1 MKSLLDAEETKEKNE
16 PENQKGKRTERNN
29 LFAYAAESRMKP
41 KPLSNAVIPLSEDS
55 VFLPEADQ
63 MKMTTLPNQNQKRN
77 QKETECALDII
88 KKVRHSK

>member
-1 MKSLLDAEETKEKNE
+1 
-16 PENQKGKRTERNN
+16 
-29 LFAYAAESRMKP
+29 MKP

-77 QKETECALDII
+77 QKEIRNDETECALDIF